1 MSSRRGHNEGA
12 IYQRASDGKWVGSVN
27 LGYGPDGKRKRKSF
41 YGKTRNEVADKL
53 LAAQHDHRAGL
64 PIDSKRQSLGDFL
77 QSWLED
83 SVKPSVR
90 LTTYENYSTL
100 TRTHILP
107 ALGRVQLQKLTPP
120 QIQHFLN
127 AKLQSGLS
135 TRTVQY
141 LLVLLRRSLG
151 LAVKWGMVQ
160 RNVALLVDP
169 PRVRHK
175 EIQPFTPAQAK
186 HFLEAIQGHKLEAL
200 FTVAL
205 ALGLRRGEAL
215 GLRWED
221 VDLEGGKLTVRAS
234 LQRAGGKLQ
243 LMEVKTAG
251 SHRSV
256 RLPRFALAALKAHKT
271 RQIEDRLLA
280 GARWQQSGMVFS
292 TGIGTPY
299 DPRRL
304 NEDFEKA
311 LKQAGLPHIRFHD
324 LRHSAATL
332 LMAQGVPIKMVSEL
346 LGHSTTRMTLDIY
359 SHVLD
364 PMRQEA
370 ADRMDDLLGGVG

>member
-1 MSSRRGHNEGA
+1 MSSRRGHNEGS
-12 IYQRASDGKWVGSVN
+12 IYQRASDGKWVGSIN
-27 LGYGPDGKRKRKSF
+27 LGVGPGGKRKRKSF
-41 YGKTRNEVADKL
+41 YGNTRKEVADKL
-53 LAAQHDHRAGL
+53 RTALHDHEAGL
-64 PIDSKRQSLGDFL
+64 TVDPKRITLGDFL
-77 QSWLED
+77 HNWLEE

-90 LTTYENYSTL
+90 ITTYENYSVL

-107 ALGRVQLQKLTPP
+107 ALGHVTLQKLTPQ

-127 AKLQSGLS
+127 TKLEVGKS

-169 PRVRHK
+169 PRVQHK
-175 EIQPFTPAQAK
+175 EIQPFTPTQAK
-186 HFLEAIQGHKLEAL
+186 QFLEAVQGHKLEAL

-221 VDLEGGKLTVRAS
+221 VDLEGGTLTVRAS

-243 LMEVKTAG
+243 LMEVKTER
-251 SHRSV
+251 SHRV
-256 RLPRFALAALKAHKT
+256 VKLPKFALLSLKAHKV
-271 RQIEDRLLA
+271 RQIEDRLVA
-280 GARWQQSGMVFS
+280 GARWQTTGMVFS

-311 LKQAGLPHIRFHD
+311 LKLAGLPHIRFHD

-346 LGHSTTRMTLDIY
+346 LGHSTTRMTLDVY